1 MSDRWGRLAPLVG
14 LVFVVL
20 IVVGIVGSGE
30 SPEGNASSAKV
41 ISYYSNNSSKV
52 KTFDIIFIFAFLALV
67 LFAAVLRSY
76 LRSTPASEGAAALV
90 LAGALL
96 MAVSALIGSAVEL
109 GLAENIS
116 HLEPAAVQ
124 SLNLI
129 SDEIFLPA
137 LGGAFLFGLGSGIAI
152 LRGARLPN
160 WLGWVAIVIGVL
172 AVIPPTSFPALFAL
186 VIWTAIVSVLMYLR
200 SGGPVGAASTPA
212 TEPA

>member
-1 MSDRWGRLAPLVG
+1 MSDRLGRLAPLVG

-109 GLAENIS
+109 GLVENIS

-160 WLGWVAIVIGVL
+160 WLGWAAIVIGVL

-200 SGGPVGAASTPA
+200 GGGPVGATSTPA

>member
-200 SGGPVGAASTPA
+200 SGGPVSAASTPA

>member
-90 LAGALL
+90 LAG
-96 MAVSALIGSAVEL
+96 
-109 GLAENIS
+109 
-116 HLEPAAVQ
+116 
-124 SLNLI
+124 
-129 SDEIFLPA
+129 
-137 LGGAFLFGLGSGIAI
+137 
-152 LRGARLPN
+152 RC
-160 WLGWVAIVIGVL
+160 
-172 AVIPPTSFPALFAL
+172 
-186 VIWTAIVSVLMYLR
+186 
-200 SGGPVGAASTPA
+200 
-212 TEPA
+212 